1 MCNILLTA
9 GDIQGFTDTYL
20 EGLALQCQ
28 EQRTV
33 SKDTVEIHRQALPY
47 DVYMRIFSYLS
58 VKDLG
63 YAMAVSKVTARV
75 NNPLYLIN
83 TYLDVVHHV
92 HGWTV
97 MV

>member
-1 MCNILLTA
+1 MSNILLTA
-9 GDIQGFTDTYL
+9 GDTQGFTDTYL

-47 DVYMRIFSYLS
+47 DVYMRIFCYLS

-63 YAMAVSKVTARV
+63 YAMAVSKVTARE
-75 NNPLYLIN
+75 NNPLYLIV